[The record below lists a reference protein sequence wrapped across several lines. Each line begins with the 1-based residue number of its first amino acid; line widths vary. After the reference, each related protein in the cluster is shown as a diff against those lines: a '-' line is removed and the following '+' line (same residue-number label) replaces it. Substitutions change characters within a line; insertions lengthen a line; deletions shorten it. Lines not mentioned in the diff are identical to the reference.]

1 MKIKRIKLPLV
12 ATVTASVLA
21 ASLTVRASG
30 QDVYFAD
37 GEQPTAFTSA
47 NSEVV
52 EPTSL
57 DVYPAAV
64 AVLLA
69 RAAWAGFKSGV
80 AAGAGSGGT
89 ESADL
94 EAPQP
99 TRPRT
104 MRVDTKRTL
113 VTRVPP

>member
-37 GEQPTAFTSA
+37 GEQPTTFTSA
-47 NSEVV
+47 SSEVV

-80 AAGAGSGGT
+80 AAGAAAYAAKKL
-89 ESADL
+89 ADWIDSD
-94 EAPQP
+94 APVGAELDDP
-99 TRPRT
+99 
-104 MRVDTKRTL
+104 DAL
-113 VTRVPP
+113 FD